1 MYEIQ
6 IRWTAFPLHP
16 DTPEEGLTLEAL
28 FAGRNIDIPQ
38 MKSHLKTAAKD
49 FGVDIGDRRKTYN
62 SRLAQELGKWAESK
76 SKGDEFHLAA
86 FKAYFING
94 QNIAKIPILVD
105 IAKSVNL
112 SEKEAQTVLE
122 KRSFSQ
128 AVSSDWRR
136 AVEME
141 IRAVPTFLFNGQSLP
156 GAQKYETLD
165 RLMATHNVARR

>member
-28 FAGRNIDIPQ
+28 FAGRNFDIPQ
-38 MKSHLKTAAKD
+38 IKSHLKTAAKD

>member
-1 MYEIQ
+1 
-6 IRWTAFPLHP
+6 
-16 DTPEEGLTLEAL
+16 
-28 FAGRNIDIPQ
+28 

-49 FGVDIGDRRKTYN
+49 FGVDIGDRHKTYN

-94 QNIAKIPILVD
+94 HNIAKIPILVD

-136 AVEME
+136 AIEME
-141 IRAVPTFLFNGQSLP
+141 IRAVPTFLFNSQSLT

-165 RLMATHNVARR
+165 QLMVAHSVARR